1 LLYGGTTASSTGSKD
16 VVRNRHKP
24 TGLAEGKVTVELEIH
39 YRLTG
44 MPDKPIPPGS
54 LVEVVV
60 TDVTDLEEGAIEV
73 VIRYEG
79 HSEG

>member
-1 LLYGGTTASSTGSKD
+1 M
-16 VVRNRHKP
+16 
-24 TGLAEGKVTVELEIH
+24 ELEIH